1 MCGRQMGTVEE
12 KAGKIKQKAQRPL
25 HFLCRVNSGVKTE
38 AKPHAPAE
46 SSKSQAWEDGKPN
59 NILQE
64 AASLS
69 FPLSSW
75 TERHKEAGG
84 APEKEEGGNASL
96 GPHGTTSTQA
106 ATESARVLGDELISN
121 WKPRCLQTSV
131 FSKAVVARFTSSSH
145 RVKHSEGHLCP
156 AQEGAEVTNP
166 NIYLA
171 LLLVRITSILKA
183 TVIFP

>member
-46 SSKSQAWEDGKPN
+46 SPKSQAWEDGKPN

-69 FPLSSW
+69 FPLSAW
-75 TERHKEAGG
+75 TERHEEARG
-84 APEKEEGGNASL
+84 APEKAEGEM
-96 GPHGTTSTQA
+96 P
-106 ATESARVLGDELISN
+106 
-121 WKPRCLQTSV
+121 P
-131 FSKAVVARFTSSSH
+131 
-145 RVKHSEGHLCP
+145 
-156 AQEGAEVTNP
+156 
-166 NIYLA
+166 
-171 LLLVRITSILKA
+171 
-183 TVIFP
+183 